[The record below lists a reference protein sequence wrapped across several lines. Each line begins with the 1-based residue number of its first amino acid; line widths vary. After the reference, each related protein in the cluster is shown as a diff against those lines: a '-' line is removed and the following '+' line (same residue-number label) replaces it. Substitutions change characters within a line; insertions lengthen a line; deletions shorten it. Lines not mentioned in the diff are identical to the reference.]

1 MDNDPKT
8 RQEKKGGKKGQNDSI
23 YSSRRVRQME
33 AMMEK
38 KGLNPSSSTSK
49 IPPKTEPSTSKKQK
63 R

>member
-8 RQEKKGGKKGQNDSI
+8 RQEKKGGKKGPKDSV

-49 IPPKTEPSTSKKQK
+49 IPAKTESSPSPKHK